1 MQPNANNQYQ
11 IPAGAPSE
19 RVVPSKQET
28 AALAAVREVYDEDKP
43 VAEIVQ
49 PFAEKFVR
57 LENMYENLKLVRDQ
71 YINDRL
77 PQ

>member
-1 MQPNANNQYQ
+1 MQPNANSQFQ
-11 IPAGAPSE
+11 IPAGAH
-19 RVVPSKQET
+19 SKQEAT
-28 AALAAVREVYDEDKP
+28 ALAAVREAYGDGEP

-49 PFAEKFVR
+49 PFAKEFAR
-57 LENMYENLKLVRDQ
+57 LDGIAVNLKLERDQ